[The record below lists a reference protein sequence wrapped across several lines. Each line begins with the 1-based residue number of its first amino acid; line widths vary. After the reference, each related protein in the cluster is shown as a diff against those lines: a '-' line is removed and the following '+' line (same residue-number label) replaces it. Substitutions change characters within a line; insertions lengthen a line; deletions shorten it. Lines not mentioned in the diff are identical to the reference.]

1 MAYRLSARR
10 RKDEALTGGEQRGPA
25 PQQAGPSV
33 KGLARLTPITGP
45 IALVVGIVLVGIL
58 AFLVGVLGHPS
69 QTTSSA
75 AAVGVVVLVPALA
88 VGVERV
94 LEVFWSLVDQLAS
107 SPFWPLNAPA
117 RELQDLSNT
126 LDPIV
131 QPLLEQAETVLA
143 GWPQD
148 PTKTGDQL
156 KAAQAEVGALQ
167 QAAAAVANTP
177 SSTIG
182 LQNLKNALDRV
193 DKVIDDP
200 RVSGA
205 VAAAAVGIRGIST
218 SIGSLL
224 DNPGRRVISLFLGS
238 LIGLVV
244 VWWLGLDVIH
254 AALNAPLPTQ
264 PQDTTLSNLHTLQWG
279 MVATGLIIGLG
290 ASPTHDLISAIQAY
304 KQTQQQGS

>member
-1 MAYRLSARR
+1 MA
-10 RKDEALTGGEQRGPA
+10 T
-25 PQQAGPSV
+25 
-33 KGLARLTPITGP
+33 
-45 IALVVGIVLVGIL
+45 
-58 AFLVGVLGHPS
+58 
-69 QTTSSA
+69 
-75 AAVGVVVLVPALA
+75 
-88 VGVERV
+88 
-94 LEVFWSLVDQLAS
+94 
-107 SPFWPLNAPA
+107 
-117 RELQDLSNT
+117 
-126 LDPIV
+126 
-131 QPLLEQAETVLA
+131 
-143 GWPQD
+143 D

-205 VAAAAVGIRGIST
+205 VAAAAVGIQGIST

-279 MVATGLIIGLG
+279 MVATGRIIGLG
-290 ASPTHDLISAIQAY
+290 ASPTHDLDIGDPSLQADSAAGIMMFIRWAVSPPHTCNLPLLLGRPLPIDPAEMA
-304 KQTQQQGS
+304 KHFGRIHGPSIFAGWLVRGSVLRLSEETTNDGSFAG